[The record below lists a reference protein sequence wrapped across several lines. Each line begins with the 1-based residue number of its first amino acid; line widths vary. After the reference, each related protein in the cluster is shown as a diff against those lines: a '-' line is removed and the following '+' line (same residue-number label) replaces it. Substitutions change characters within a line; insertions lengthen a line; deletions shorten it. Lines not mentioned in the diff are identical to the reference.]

1 MPSQYPFEG
10 CCEHTPNA
18 HDGDHCLASGCP
30 CERPAIQIAPAPDAD
45 TGIDLRECGVCHALT
60 TDQARIAH
68 LDYHERQMNSLENM
82 LTSLTNLART
92 RRHRKDTP

>member
-1 MPSQYPFEG
+1 MTAEYPYPD
-10 CCEHTPNA
+10 CCEHTFNT
-18 HDGDHCLASGCP
+18 HTDDHCLACN
-30 CERPAIQIAPAPDAD
+30 CRRPAVQIAPAPEGD

-60 TDQARIAH
+60 TDEARVRH
-68 LDYHERQMNSLENM
+68 LDYHERQMNTLENT